1 MSFSGS
7 GVTMNNQIKLAE
19 KENLRQELQSL
30 KECQVRYFA
39 VTITSA
45 AAILGI
51 GSQLGRPQDLTL
63 LTLAPLLI
71 TLPCW
76 WIFFDKATTITR
88 IVAYVRVLEEL
99 IIAPA
104 EADQKYMGWER
115 SLYVFREDLKRLTPS
130 ERLRRLARGFRV
142 ALLYGLTF
150 RTTHRY
156 WVINWYTFLGI
167 SLFCIVLSHSRTGHN
182 GFWVVFLVLF
192 CASSVFN
199 LSVLG
204 KLIGG
209 ANSYDFN
216 EASWRRL
223 LKK

>member
-1 MSFSGS
+1 
-7 GVTMNNQIKLAE
+7 MNHEIKLAE

-30 KECQVRYFA
+30 KDCQVRYFA

-99 IIAPA
+99 IIAPG
-104 EADQKYMGWER
+104 EARQEYIGWER
-115 SLYVFREDLKRLTPS
+115 ALYLFRQDLQRLRPSDRLKRLG
-130 ERLRRLARGFRV
+130 EGLKVG
-142 ALLYGLTF
+142 ALHGLTF

-167 SLFCIVLSHSRTGHN
+167 SLYCIVLSHSRTGHN
-182 GFWVVFLVLF
+182 GYWVVFLVLF
-192 CASSVFN
+192 CASSLFN

-204 KLIGG
+204 RLIGG

-216 EASWRRL
+216 ETSWRRL
-223 LKK
+223 L